1 MYITGLKRFTLI
13 SPLLSEGLD
22 DAGRIAIRKQ
32 IAESNGISVRS
43 LYRYEKAYREGQ
55 FTGLKPA
62 SREKRRS
69 QKLPDNFD
77 ELVSEAIQ
85 LRREVPERSIGQ
97 YVTAWGYFVLTIYQ
111 AVNIV

>member
-1 MYITGLKRFTLI
+1 MTYCGLYCPHIF

-22 DAGRIAIRKQ
+22 DAGRIAMRKQ
-32 IAESNGISVRS
+32 IAESNGISVRL

-55 FTGLKPA
+55 FIGLKPA
-62 SREKRRS
+62 SREKRRL

-85 LRREVPERSIGQ
+85 LRREVP
-97 YVTAWGYFVLTIYQ
+97 
-111 AVNIV
+111 